1 MIPVVLHTTFIRKT
15 KHEYISLIRHSV
27 SVSLATFGELAQLVE
42 RRVRNAEVRGSIP
55 LLSRFFIHCS
65 MKSGLHKMH
74 LHVVFPLVIH
84 QWKHGVGQWLSVEG

>member
-1 MIPVVLHTTFIRKT
+1 
-15 KHEYISLIRHSV
+15 
-27 SVSLATFGELAQLVE
+27 
-42 RRVRNAEVRGSIP
+42 
-55 LLSRFFIHCS
+55 